1 MERIL
6 EIGGI
11 KIKIMK
17 EYIKPLL
24 TTFSVALFLYT
35 MYTQNEKITELKTA
49 VVKQEKVIDSLQT
62 KVFQIQTLNGQY
74 EMTLNHLEDV
84 NPKAAKQF
92 QNYLLSET
100 E

>member
-1 MERIL
+1 VD
-6 EIGGI
+6 GGI
-11 KIKIMK
+11 KINNMQ
-17 EYIKPLL
+17 YIKQIL
-24 TTFSVALFLYT
+24 TVFSVGLILFT
-35 MYTQNEKITELKTA
+35 MYTQNEKITELKKDL
-49 VVKQEKVIDSLQT
+49 VKQQKVVDSLQT

>member
-1 MERIL
+1 
-6 EIGGI
+6 
-11 KIKIMK
+11 MK

-24 TTFSVALFLYT
+24 TTFSVGLFLYT
-35 MYTQNEKITELKTA
+35 MYTQNAKITELKTA

-62 KVFQIQTLNGQY
+62 KVFQTQTLNGQY
-74 EMTLNHLEDV
+74 EMTLNHLEEV

-92 QNYLLSET
+92 QNYILSET

>member
-1 MERIL
+1 
-6 EIGGI
+6 
-11 KIKIMK
+11 MK

-24 TTFSVALFLYT
+24 TTFSVGLFLYT
-35 MYTQNEKITELKTA
+35 MYTQNAKITELKTA
-49 VVKQEKVIDSLQT
+49 VVKQEKVIDTLQT

-74 EMTLNHLEDV
+74 EMTLNHLEEV

>member
-1 MERIL
+1 
-6 EIGGI
+6 
-11 KIKIMK
+11 MK

-24 TTFSVALFLYT
+24 TTFSVGLFLYT
-35 MYTQNEKITELKTA
+35 MYTQNAKITELKTA

-74 EMTLNHLEDV
+74 EMTLNHLEEA

-92 QNYLLSET
+92 QDYFLSET

>member
-1 MERIL
+1 MQ
-6 EIGGI
+6 
-11 KIKIMK
+11 
-17 EYIKPLL
+17 YIKQIL
-24 TTFSVALFLYT
+24 TVFSVGLILFT
-35 MYTQNEKITELKTA
+35 MYTQNDKITELKTT

-74 EMTLNHLEDV
+74 EMTLNHLEEA

>member
-1 MERIL
+1 
-6 EIGGI
+6 
-11 KIKIMK
+11 MK

-24 TTFSVALFLYT
+24 TTFSVGLFLYT
-35 MYTQNEKITELKTA
+35 MYTQNAKITELKTA

-62 KVFQIQTLNGQY
+62 KVFQTQTLNGQY
-74 EMTLNHLEDV
+74 EMTLNHLVEV

>member
-1 MERIL
+1 
-6 EIGGI
+6 
-11 KIKIMK
+11 MK

-24 TTFSVALFLYT
+24 TTFSVGLFLYT
-35 MYTQNEKITELKTA
+35 MYTQNAKITELKTA

-74 EMTLNHLEDV
+74 EMTLNHLEEA